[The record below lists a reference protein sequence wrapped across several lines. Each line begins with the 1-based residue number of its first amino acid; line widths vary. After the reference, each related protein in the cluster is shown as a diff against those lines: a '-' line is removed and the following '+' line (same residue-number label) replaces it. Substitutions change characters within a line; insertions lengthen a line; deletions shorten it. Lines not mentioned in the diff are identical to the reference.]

1 MDGKIS
7 PAAEPAV
14 LKKLGSFRDVQEFA
28 EEWDRITAF
37 LRRFEHLDRIILAP
51 TTKTN

>member
-1 MDGKIS
+1 MK

-14 LKKLGSFRDVQEFA
+14 VKKLGSFRDVQEFA

-37 LRRFEHLDRIILAP
+37 LRRFDHLDRIQLVPRIEEQ
-51 TTKTN
+51 